1 MSTRDPE
8 ARILATAP
16 SKISASV
23 SGSPPGR
30 MMSLPPAARET
41 SPGDIAI
48 AAGTW
53 SATIWRISLPRT
65 ARLAYW
71 SPGCS
76 TAISPAS
83 RSAQPR
89 YPPPG
94 AASLRPSV
102 KLSPIATKDASPGG
116 CENRLSS
123 IVHPSCQDTPWNLTH
138 AESNNLV
145 VGSRVAAARITRG
158 RRGGGRGPPALGSDY
173 AGDFT
178 GGGSVRRRRLHRGRR
193 AVGQRTRQRQHGT
206 QGACRHRDAS
216 TRSDARRPGDEVPIG
231 GLAGVRPERAADRD
245 RAPPADRREAHPLLD
260 RATG

>member
-1 MSTRDPE
+1 MTGKPTRSAPVNMSTRDPE

-41 SPGDIAI
+41 SPGDIAM
-48 AAGTW
+48 AAGTC
-53 SATIWRISLPRT
+53 SSTIWRISLPRT

-76 TAISPAS
+76 TAIRPAS

-123 IVHPSCQDTPWNLTH
+123 IVQPSCQDTLRNLLN
-138 AESNNLV
+138 AGSNDLV
-145 VGSRVAAARITRG
+145 DDRCPGHG
-158 RRGGGRGPPALGSDY
+158 RGGSPGAPSPAPEH
-173 AGDFT
+173 T
-178 GGGSVRRRRLHRGRR
+178 GGTGR
-193 AVGQRTRQRQHGT
+193 ANGPFEMT
-206 QGACRHRDAS
+206 
-216 TRSDARRPGDEVPIG
+216 I
-231 GLAGVRPERAADRD
+231 LI
-245 RAPPADRREAHPLLD
+245 
-260 RATG
+260 

>member
-1 MSTRDPE
+1 MSTREPE
-8 ARILATAP
+8 ARSRATAP

-41 SPGDIAI
+41 RPGDMAT
-48 AAGTW
+48 AAGTC

-65 ARLAYW
+65 ARLAYQ

-76 TAISPAS
+76 AAISPAAG
-83 RSAQPR
+83 SAQPR

-123 IVHPSCQDTPWNLTH
+123 IVHPSCQDTLRNL
-138 AESNNLV
+138 SNAGSNDLV
-145 VGSRVAAARITRG
+145 DDRCPGH
-158 RRGGGRGPPALGSDY
+158 GRGASSGAPSPAPECTDG
-173 AGDFT
+173 T
-178 GGGSVRRRRLHRGRR
+178 GGANGPFEMTIL
-193 AVGQRTRQRQHGT
+193 
-206 QGACRHRDAS
+206 
-216 TRSDARRPGDEVPIG
+216 I
-231 GLAGVRPERAADRD
+231 
-245 RAPPADRREAHPLLD
+245 
-260 RATG
+260 